1 MDPPLQAASR
11 PTLAPAPVP
20 VPGQGSRGRG
30 GLRPMALRV
39 AGWGLLAL
47 ALALTFRLYLDP
59 SLTLDFGAFMQL
71 CGLR

>member
-1 MDPPLQAASR
+1 
-11 PTLAPAPVP
+11 
-20 VPGQGSRGRG
+20 
-30 GLRPMALRV
+30 MALRV